1 MRYLRLEKKLIY
13 DGSQIEPQW
22 AFKEFKI
29 KKSNIISWIGP
40 MNIHK
45 DKIVDYE
52 DQDKEIRGDELLH
65 FIIEH
70 FDVQP
75 ADIRL
80 CYHRQRLFI
89 TLVQDSLDKL
99 QIKTVRRGDDL
110 YIMRDSGKMDKLSV
124 SIATVSIN
132 SMKIHFA
139 LNITSEGTPSDVD
152 IIGLNDFKKDLK
164 MEMILKL
171 ADNISKDYMSEL
183 NDIESDITKTKV
195 L

>member
-1 MRYLRLEKKLIY
+1 MRYLRLEEDLIY
-13 DGSQIEPQW
+13 DGSQINPQW
-22 AFKEFKI
+22 AFKAFKI
-29 KKSNIISWIGP
+29 KESNIISWIGP

-45 DKIVDYE
+45 DNIVDYE
-52 DQDKEIRGDELLH
+52 DYDKEIRGDELLH

-89 TLVQDSLDKL
+89 TIVQDNLYKMG
-99 QIKTVRRGDDL
+99 IKTMRKGDDL
-110 YIMRDSGKMDKLSV
+110 YVMEDHGKLGKLSV
-124 SIATVSIN
+124 SIATASIN

-139 LNITSEGTPSDVD
+139 LNITSEGTPTDVD
-152 IIGLNDFKKDLK
+152 ITSLNECKDNLQ
-164 MEMILKL
+164 MEMINKL
-171 ADNISKDYMSEL
+171 ADNISENYMDEL
-183 NDIESDITKTKV
+183 KDIESDITKTKV